1 MMRLSR
7 TLLAALVAMAVAV
20 AAPAGAQ
27 QGGEARL
34 GGGSDVP
41 SGTTV
46 RVPQAGRLPP
56 IHYIFVDN
64 PEGEPLRVEFRA
76 DAPRGISVTS
86 EWAETTVPAG
96 GRVENRFGITVGPG
110 VAAGDY
116 PVVVQLVRSDIEAQP
131 GRVTNIPAVQTSFT
145 LEVTGAAATVAVRSV
160 SAFTGEPVTGTL
172 TLSAVLPDGGHFEMD
187 RVEGSSLEALVAPG
201 EYRAA
206 LLLGERIVA
215 SQDLVVAADERHE
228 VLLEVETVSFV
239 LAAVRPVE
247 ERGRL
252 VVVDLAAAVNNEAE
266 PIPGPV
272 SLRVV
277 VLHQG
282 VAVDTVTLLE
292 DAELPVGLTESTVTY
307 RPADGWQ
314 PGSYRF
320 RFELAAPGFVLTAAE
335 VPTLDIPPRSGFDL
349 QGWLDTLGQ
358 REIIALAAAA
368 VLALLVVER
377 IARFV
382 VSRRRRQKSAPLRR
396 GRRTEQAR
404 MRRAAKGQEKPTERR
419 RRKHRGAESEG
430 SWLEERI
437 GPVSTPAIRWG
448 NPHPTSPD
456 PTDYSAQPSPDEP
469 TLPISDTTP
478 PTERLDLAGPPKPE
492 DEEEGT
498 VIGTAIARSD
508 PPHHPTFPK
517 PPASQP
523 ADTRD
528 PAHIAGSLRLM
539 QRLHDQGILAP
550 EWSIADATIIYWA
563 MTSPTVRDALG
574 SVGMVEDEYTAAITR
589 LFKQGLLGRTA
600 HGD

>member
-7 TLLAALVAMAVAV
+7 TLLAVLMAMLVAAAV
-20 AAPAGAQ
+20 PAGAQ
-27 QGGEARL
+27 EGGEARL

-46 RVPQAGRLPP
+46 RVPQAGSLPP

-76 DAPRGISVTS
+76 DTPGGISVTS

-145 LEVTGAAATVAVRSV
+145 LEVTGSASTVVVRSV

-172 TLSAVLPDGGHFEMD
+172 TLSAVLPDGGHFEID

-206 LLLGERIVA
+206 LLLGERTVA
-215 SQDLVVAADERHE
+215 SQDLVVDADERHE

-239 LAAVRPVE
+239 LAVVRPVE

-252 VVVDLAAAVNNEAE
+252 VVADLTAAVNNEAE
-266 PIPGPV
+266 PISGPV

-292 DAELPVGLTESTVTY
+292 NAELPVGLTESTVTY

-314 PGSYRF
+314 PGRYQF
-320 RFELAAPGFVLTAAE
+320 RFELATPGFVLTAPKM
-335 VPTLDIPPRSGFDL
+335 PTLDIPPGSSFDL
-349 QGWLDTLGQ
+349 QEWLDTLGQ

-368 VLALLVVER
+368 VLALLLAER
-377 IARFV
+377 LVRSV

-396 GRRTEQAR
+396 RRRTQQGR
-404 MRRAAKGQEKPTERR
+404 MRRGENGQEKPTERR
-419 RRKHRGAESEG
+419 RRKHRGVESEG

-437 GPVSTPAIRWG
+437 GPVSTPAIRWS
-448 NPHPTSPD
+448 NSHPTSPD
-456 PTDYSAQPSPDEP
+456 PTDYLAQPSPGEP
-469 TLPISDTTP
+469 TVPTSEMTP
-478 PTERLDLAGPPKPE
+478 PTARPDLARPPKLANE
-492 DEEEGT
+492 REGSA
-498 VIGTAIARSD
+498 IGAAIARAD
-508 PPHHPTFPK
+508 PPHHPSFPK
-517 PPASQP
+517 PPATQP
-523 ADTRD
+523 ADTPD

-563 MTSPTVRDALG
+563 ITSPTVRDVLG
-574 SVGMVEDEYTAAITR
+574 SVGMVEDEYAAAITR